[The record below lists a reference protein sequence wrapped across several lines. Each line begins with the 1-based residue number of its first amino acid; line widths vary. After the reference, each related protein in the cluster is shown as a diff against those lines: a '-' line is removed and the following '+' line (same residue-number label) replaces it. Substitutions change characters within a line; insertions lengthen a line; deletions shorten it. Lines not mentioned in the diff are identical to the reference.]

1 MKAPKF
7 IRTGKT
13 IRNVEDDTVKT
24 FESVNKAKKES
35 TRLQVSADGGKLGC
49 GSLVVYV

>member
-1 MKAPKF
+1 MNTPKY

-13 IRNVEDDTVKT
+13 IKNVEDDTSKS
-24 FESVNKAKKES
+24 FKSINKAKKES
-35 TRLQVSADGGKLGC
+35 TRLQQMADGGKLGC